1 MRNFFLMIM
10 TAGLCLSFTKN
21 EKETE
26 QVKQD
31 DFNYNV
37 EQFADLSV
45 LRFQVSDWDSLTLN
59 QKKLVYCLTEA
70 ALFGR
75 DIIFDQNN
83 RYNLAIRR
91 TLEAIYAQYKGDKS
105 TKDYQELVVYLK
117 RIWFSDGIHHH
128 YGQEKFLPGF
138 SESFFSETV
147 KSLNASSIP
156 TRKGQSVDAFLKEI
170 TPVIFDPS
178 VLSKK
183 VNQDSQLDVIVNSA
197 NNYYGDGVT
206 QKEVED
212 FYKAMKKPED
222 TQPVPF
228 GLNSR
233 LVKKN
238 GQLKEEVYKVGGLYT
253 EAIEK
258 IVFWLEEA
266 SKYSE
271 NAQQKQVINL
281 LTDFYKTGSLKKYD
295 EYSIEWVKD
304 TESAVD
310 FVNGFTE
317 SYGDA
322 LGIKASWESIVNFK
336 DIQSTTLTKIISE
349 NAQWFED
356 HSPVAPKFRKKE
368 VKGVTAK
375 AITAAILG
383 GDCYPTT
390 PIGINLPNSNWI
402 RKEYG
407 SKSVT
412 ITNITDAYDKAAAG
426 SGFND
431 EFVCGNYEKELMKK
445 FGSQT
450 DNLHTDLHECLG
462 HGSGQ
467 LLPDTDPDALGVYG
481 STIEEARADL
491 FGLYYMPDAKIIELG
506 LLDNPDAYKAEYYK
520 YMMNGLMT
528 QLSRIE
534 LGKEIEESHMRNR
547 SLIAH
552 WVFEYGRWDNVVEL
566 IRLPQKPPEFL
577 HRVGEKE
584 IQEKDRKT
592 FVVINDYEKMRK
604 LIGILLAEIQRIKSE
619 GDFKAAQNLIEKYA
633 VKVDLNLHKEI
644 KERYNKLGIAPYKGF
659 VNPVFEAI
667 KDKKGNITD
676 IKISYTEDYDKQ
688 MMRYAADYS
697 PLPTYNE

>member
-1 MRNFFLMIM
+1 MKKILLMIM
-10 TAGLCLSFTKN
+10 TAGLCLSFTKAN
-21 EKETE
+21 VEETE
-26 QVKQD
+26 LIKQD

-37 EQFADLSV
+37 EQFADLGV
-45 LRFQVSDWDSLTLN
+45 LRFQVSDWDALSIN
-59 QKKLVYCLTEA
+59 RKKLVYCLSEA

-91 TLEAIYAQYKGDKS
+91 TLEAVYANYKGDKS

-138 SESFFSETV
+138 SESFFRETV
-147 KSLNASSIP
+147 KSLNVSLIP
-156 TRKGQSVDAFLKEI
+156 TRKGQSTDAFLQEI
-170 TPVIFDPS
+170 TPVIFDLS

-212 FYKAMKKPED
+212 FYTAMKNPAD

-266 SKYSE
+266 AKYSE
-271 NAQQKQVINL
+271 NAQQKQVIEL

-336 DIQSTTLTKIISE
+336 DIHSTALTKIISE

-356 HSPVAPKFRKKE
+356 HSPVNPKFRKEK

-390 PIGINLPNSNWI
+390 PIGVNLPNSNWI

-431 EFVCGNYEKELMKK
+431 EFVYSDYEKELMKK

-467 LLPDTDPDALGVYG
+467 LLPGTDPDALGVYG

-491 FGLYYMPDAKIIELG
+491 FGLYYMPDAKILELG

-520 YMMNGLMT
+520 YMMNGLLT

-566 IRLPQKPPEFL
+566 QK
-577 HRVGEKE
+577 
-584 IQEKDRKT
+584 KDGKT
-592 FVVINDYEKMRK
+592 FVVINDYKKMRK
-604 LIGILLAEIQRIKSE
+604 LIGELLAEIQRIKSE

-633 VKVDLNLHKEI
+633 VKVNLDLHKEI

-667 KDKKGNITD
+667 KDKKGNIID
-676 IKISYTEDYDKQ
+676 VKVSYTEGYAEQ